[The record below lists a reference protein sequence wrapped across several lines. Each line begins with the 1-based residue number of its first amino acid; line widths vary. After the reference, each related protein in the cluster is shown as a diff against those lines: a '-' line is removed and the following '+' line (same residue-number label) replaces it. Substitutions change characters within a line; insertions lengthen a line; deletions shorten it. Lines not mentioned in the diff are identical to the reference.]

1 MIMKN
6 VDVKETVEEFLARG
20 GSVKRNEKVI
30 VNKTMKVFN
39 TTTCSTRGI
48 SGNTR
53 MGKNGS
59 GKYRMSERYWN
70 ITDK

>member
-6 VDVKETVEEFLARG
+6 EVKETVEEFLARG
-20 GSVKRNEKVI
+20 GKVERNEKVI
-30 VNKTMKVFN
+30 VNKTMKVLN
-39 TTTCSTRGI
+39 VSTCRTRGI
-48 SGNTR
+48 NGNTR

-70 ITDK
+70 FTDKS